1 MQETFHSENH
11 DKHSSSRK
19 RRRRSRSRSH
29 DKNKEL
35 RIQMKPLI
43 LSSDNE
49 LTRQN
54 EISYIEGSNFTQ
66 KNFSSSR
73 KQDTLINPDSH
84 PRLQGGQYTSM
95 ISERAHEAAI
105 FGHSSVPL
113 PSILGTDPAEGKDK
127 LVSSVDTVKQLLH
140 HSLDK
145 SNLSTVWDAWLI
157 KLSELKTQRANNIS
171 STMNA
176 NQRKRINGIG

>member
-1 MQETFHSENH
+1 MFYCLSNFNATF
-11 DKHSSSRK
+11 
-19 RRRRSRSRSH
+19 
-29 DKNKEL
+29 L
-35 RIQMKPLI
+35 RPLM

-54 EISYIEGSNFTQ
+54 EISYIEGSSFTQ
-66 KNFSSSR
+66 KSFSSSR
-73 KQDTLINPDSH
+73 KQDTLLNPDSH
-84 PRLQGGQYTSM
+84 SRSTGVNSGQYSSM
-95 ISERAHEAAI
+95 ILERAHEAAI

-145 SNLSTVWDAWLI
+145 SDPSTWDCWLL
-157 KLSELKTQRANNIS
+157 KLAEFKARRANKIS
-171 STMNA
+171 STIKT
-176 NQRKRINGIG
+176 NQKKRINGIG